1 MTIISGKSNFFS
13 ALWGRITLPFQQ
25 PKFEKTI
32 NLLKPALQG
41 SNFSKMLDAVK
52 TIDTTVKQNLRLAN
66 QKTLDVFKPMLQD
79 GSEGAIRIIGILVEH
94 NPELATQETLDL
106 LKPILDGTLPLGLT
120 VRLNAIRTTEIIYK
134 KNPALATHENLA
146 LFNAAIEDGSFSEM
160 VEIVG
165 TVDTILKQNPKLAT
179 QKTLDVFKPMLQLK
193 DGNYAA
199 VQIIGTLVE
208 QNSKLA
214 TQETLDLLKPILDGT
229 LPLGLT
235 LRLNAIRTAD
245 IIFKKNP
252 DLATEKNLALFNA
265 VIEDGN
271 FQEMVETKITIATIF
286 KQNPALGPLVTSD
299 EMIIKSWS
307 DQVKDTAT
315 AYIEEVQL
323 AGQKCVYSNDLATVE

>member
-1 MTIISGKSNFFS
+1 MRIISGKSNFFS

-52 TIDTTVKQNLRLAN
+52 TIDMTVKQNLKLAN

-120 VRLNAIRTTEIIYK
+120 V
-134 KNPALATHENLA
+134 
-146 LFNAAIEDGSFSEM
+146 
-160 VEIVG
+160 
-165 TVDTILKQNPKLAT
+165 
-179 QKTLDVFKPMLQLK
+179 MLH
-193 DGNYAA
+193 
-199 VQIIGTLVE
+199 
-208 QNSKLA
+208 
-214 TQETLDLLKPILDGT
+214 
-229 LPLGLT
+229 
-235 LRLNAIRTAD
+235 AIRTAD

-271 FQEMVETKITIATIF
+271 SQEMGETKITIATIL
-286 KQNPALGPLVTSD
+286 KQNPALGPIVTSD
-299 EMIIKSWS
+299 DTIIKSWS
-307 DQVKDTAT
+307 DQVKGTDAAT
-315 AYIEEVQL
+315 AYIERVIL
-323 AGQKCVYSNDLATVE
+323 AGQNRLYSDDLDTVEQ